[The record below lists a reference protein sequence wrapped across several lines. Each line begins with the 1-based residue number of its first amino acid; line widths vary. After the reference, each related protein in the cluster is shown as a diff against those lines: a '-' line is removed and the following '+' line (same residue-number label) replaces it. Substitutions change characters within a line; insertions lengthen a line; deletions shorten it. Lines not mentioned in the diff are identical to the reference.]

1 MDFLRP
7 YQRRKGGVKMGD
19 VGPQGSRL
27 PRSKVMVVTEK
38 REFSGFL
45 HTMTNDRRE
54 TDVLNDEKTF
64 IHLTDV
70 ELRVKGEIPKM
81 VPFVAVNKASI
92 ICVIPEEE

>member
-1 MDFLRP
+1 MVDEVPRG
-7 YQRRKGGVKMGD
+7 RV
-19 VGPQGSRL
+19 L
-27 PRSKVMVVTEK
+27 PVTKILVVTEK
-38 REFSGFL
+38 NEFAGYL
-45 HTMTNDRRE
+45 HTMTPDRRE

-70 ELRVKGEIPKM
+70 EIRVKGDIPKK

>member
-1 MDFLRP
+1 
-7 YQRRKGGVKMGD
+7 MGD
-19 VGPQGSRL
+19 GHPMDREV
-27 PRSKVMVVTEK
+27 PRSRVMVVTEK

-45 HTMTNDRRE
+45 HTMSADRRE

-70 ELRVKGEIPKM
+70 ELRLKGEMPKK

-92 ICVIPEEE
+92 ICVIPEDE